1 MKITGAVV
9 GHIILL
15 GIIVFFSFQLLTQD
29 PPWILLDAMNLVI
42 HEAGH
47 IVFMIFGKFIE
58 ILGGSLLQ
66 IIVPISFVVYF
77 LLKEEYPGV
86 FFSIFW
92 LGDSVINVATYMAD
106 ARVRQLPLIADG
118 LIHDW
123 NWLFTEMNILS
134 KAETIGS
141 IFFYCG
147 AVFLIISIVGL
158 AVSIGAEIGLI
169 PQKRN
174 T

>member
-1 MKITGAVV
+1 MKLSGAVLGRIV
-9 GHIILL
+9 LL
-15 GIIVFFSFQLLTQD
+15 CIMIYFSFQLLTQD

-47 IVFMIFGKFIE
+47 IVFMVFGKFIE

-66 IIVPISFVVYF
+66 IIVPISFIVYF
-77 LLKEEYPGV
+77 LLREDFTGT

-92 LGDSVINVATYMAD
+92 LGDSIINVATYMSD
-106 ARVRQLPLIADG
+106 ARVQVLPLIADG

-123 NWLFTEMNILS
+123 NWLFTEMGMLS
-134 KAETIGS
+134 KAEVVGT

-147 AVFLIISIVGL
+147 AFFLI
-158 AVSIGAEIGLI
+158 VSIAGMLMSIIAALGIV
-169 PQKRN
+169 
-174 T
+174 TTATSD